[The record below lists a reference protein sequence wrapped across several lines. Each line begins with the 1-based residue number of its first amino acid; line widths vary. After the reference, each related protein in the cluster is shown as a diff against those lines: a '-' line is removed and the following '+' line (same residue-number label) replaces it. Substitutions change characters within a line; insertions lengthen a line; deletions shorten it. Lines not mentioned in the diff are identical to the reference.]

1 MTAMHKDNERIFI
14 ITVGLVISVLGGV
27 YLYTQNT
34 GINACL
40 NAQSQGKGYKSWS
53 DLKKRG
59 TFDKSTSGRKREI
72 LNKAMQT
79 KFNVSRICT
88 EL

>member
-1 MTAMHKDNERIFI
+1 MENEKILI

-40 NAQSQGKGYKSWS
+40 NQGANNHGYDSWK
-53 DLKKRG
+53 DLIEIQNNRKKLERSVDANIRANMVYG
-59 TFDKSTSGRKREI
+59 KCADSKY
-72 LNKAMQT
+72 
-79 KFNVSRICT
+79 
-88 EL
+88 